1 MPPLP
6 RPHRLAQQAGEQVA
20 ACFDRVLYNLLPLIG
35 DMKEKIRRTLK
46 THSEGHRPNPQLGVT
61 ISWQAPSS
69 SASPKETV
77 IESSTRLS
85 VAAHPKKK
93 GKKNKN

>member
-1 MPPLP
+1 M
-6 RPHRLAQQAGEQVA
+6 A
-20 ACFDRVLYNLLPLIG
+20 ACFDRVLYNLLPLVG
-35 DMKEKIRRTLK
+35 NMKEKIRHMLK

-69 SASPKETV
+69 SASPKEAV
-77 IESSTRLS
+77 IESGTRLS

-93 GKKNKN
+93 KKKARKIKI

>member
-1 MPPLP
+1 M
-6 RPHRLAQQAGEQVA
+6 
-20 ACFDRVLYNLLPLIG
+20 
-35 DMKEKIRRTLK
+35 LK

-69 SASPKETV
+69 SASPKEAV
-77 IESSTRLS
+77 IERGTRLS

-93 GKKNKN
+93 GKKNKNLKKSELLSI